1 MKRKWRPLG
10 LMRFCLAATAA
21 LLFFACSN
29 EPSGP
34 PTPPPPP
41 PFQPQTV
48 VVQLG
53 ERGGATTLIST
64 SSGGWT
70 RNGQPFTTG
79 STVTGENAAS
89 YRLTLTNGV
98 WTAEFIPPD
107 PEPLVL
113 GTSGDAILLQA
124 QENGSYLLD
133 GEPVTAGRVVEADNG
148 NQYRLVLG
156 SDGAWTVEF
165 VPPAPQ
171 LVYLGSTGQAL
182 QVGRLEDGG
191 FTIDGQTFAAGEV
204 VEAQNGN
211 RYTLTLGPTGLWTAV
226 YVEPDPQVLRLG
238 SSGDPPLL
246 VYRQENGTFRLN
258 GEPLLGGTVVEATNG
273 SSYRLILGSGG
284 VWQATYI
291 PENVTVQLGSFGGT
305 VILTPNEDGSWQR
318 GSFLFS
324 SGDTV
329 RGTNG
334 FEYRLTLGDDGWI
347 VEPLPMTVNVPV
359 TGSDTTIALARLED
373 GSFLYDNRPVDSGD
387 RITSGENTYTLNF
400 SNNRW
405 TAVFLQGE
413 ILVSLGTE
421 GDSLTLIK
429 KADGTYEYNG
439 VRVRNGT
446 LVRSPTT
453 RTRYRLRFS
462 NGEWTASLYVPPIPG
477 GGTTTPVDPTP
488 VVSEDILSALPDEF
502 LNEDGTFNS
511 TAVAANPIRTRVGS
525 VSDDFSAFRGG
536 GQYEDDT
543 FVESVIR
550 AIDRIL
556 APIEARG
563 LADGGDSELFVARVL
578 IESNWGSVQTALN
591 AIFGITGETLLSA
604 TAPVRS
610 GQIDVIDTVSTLE
623 DLREDLSD
631 VAKFKSRFKTQ
642 IDAAVLVNS
651 GATGDKIYEAT
662 RRVAALGATANTR
675 FGVISTL
682 TDPTNS
688 AAVASV
694 GATGTYT
701 STAFAFSPLEATQL
715 SNLPSRGTARY
726 SGRTWAI
733 DSSQMLYSGAIEL
746 LASIAIGQ
754 VNGKVSNLRRSDN
767 SADWTYNG
775 KDVREIMLPAINNDQ
790 FHATDGSFTQATADA
805 TVVFEQFCC
814 TNITAVPSSA
824 FEGQFVGGS
833 DNRSPGAAVIGTWR
847 IGVADAANT
856 LNGSFGAEHV
866 GTSAATLPSTS
877 SGVIYANSVTGH
889 TASIDTT
896 ELTIGSGTDHVYT
909 LSGLSTRTTT
919 VSDKTVTLRLRNTSL
934 TRFGAWKQVD
944 SSGVG
949 DPVTTRGVF
958 MYSQLAETSYPGG
971 SNYIPRRGS
980 AQYAGRTV
988 AVDSDGDLYD
998 GSYRLSVTWSA
1009 TTGAISA
1016 AISGLSGFTI
1026 GGKAVTQIGFQ
1037 DTLDAVTSSPAF
1049 SGAPDSATVQY
1060 TTSAQAVTL
1069 PGAANPAH
1077 NGVFL
1082 DNSGPDGPYAVVGS
1096 WSLTDP
1102 DNTSYTIDGAFGAD
1116 LVRAP

>member
-1 MKRKWRPLG
+1 MKRNWRPLG
-10 LMRFCLAATAA
+10 LARICLAATAA

-64 SSGGWT
+64 QAGGWT

-89 YRLTLTNGV
+89 YRLTLNNGV

-148 NQYRLVLG
+148 NEYRLVLG

-211 RYTLTLGPTGLWTAV
+211 RYSLTLGTDGLWTAV
-226 YVEPDPQVLRLG
+226 YVQPDPQVLRLG

-258 GEPLLGGTVVEATNG
+258 GEPLLGGTVIEATNG
-273 SSYRLILGSGG
+273 TSYRLTLGSGG
-284 VWQATYI
+284 VWQANYI

-373 GSFLYDNRPVDSGD
+373 GSYLYDSRPVDSGD
-387 RITSGENTYTLNF
+387 RITSGENTYTLHF

-488 VVSEDILSALPDEF
+488 VVSEDILSALPEAFFDTNDEF
-502 LNEDGTFNS
+502 DPTL
-511 TAVAANPIRTRVGS
+511 AAGATGRTRVGS

-556 APIEARG
+556 GPIEARG

-591 AIFGITGETLLSA
+591 DIFGTTGDTLLSA

-610 GQIDVIDTVSTLE
+610 GEIDVIDSVSTLE

-631 VAKFKSRFKTQ
+631 VAKFKGRFKTQ
-642 IDAAVLVNS
+642 IDAAT
-651 GATGDKIYEAT
+651 GTTGDKIYEAAK
-662 RRVAALGATANTR
+662 RVAALGASANTR
-675 FGVISTL
+675 FGVIWTVAQDATAQSVADGSAGASSL
-682 TDPTNS
+682 TP
-688 AAVASV
+688 
-694 GATGTYT
+694 
-701 STAFAFSPLEATQL
+701 FAFSPLEATQL

-733 DSSQMLYSGAIEL
+733 DGSQRLYSGAIEL

-790 FHATDGSFTQATADA
+790 FHATDGSFTRDPADA

-814 TNITAVPSSA
+814 TNITLAPNSA
-824 FEGQFVGGS
+824 FSGQFVGGS

-847 IGVADAANT
+847 IGAADAAD

-877 SGVIYANSVTGH
+877 SGVIYTNSVTSD

-896 ELTIGSGTDHVYT
+896 ELTIGSGTDHVYS

-944 SSGVG
+944 SSGGG

-958 MYSQLAETSYPGG
+958 MYSQLAQTSYPGG

-1037 DTLDAVTSSPAF
+1037 DTLDAVTTSPAF
-1049 SGAPDSATVQY
+1049 SGAPDSTTVQY
-1060 TTSAQAVTL
+1060 STSAQGVTL
-1069 PGAANPAH
+1069 TGASPAH